1 MSEPLKSEKLELFYV
16 CNIFSEMSLMGWKIF
31 IKGYRAYLQV
41 ERSMPANTVSAYLRD
56 VEKLAGFLNTGE
68 RAVEPA
74 SVRPLHLQEFI
85 NTIAGI
91 GVAASSQ
98 ARIISGI
105 RSFFKYLLLENEIK
119 SDPTELVE
127 MPRIGRKLPEVLTTD
142 EVERLLAVI
151 DLSTSTGERNKAI
164 VEVLYGCGLRVSE
177 LINLKITDL
186 HYDEYYLTVT
196 GKGDKQRIVP
206 LGNAASSQLRRYIGE
221 VRTHQNIKKGQEQ
234 YIFLNKSGS
243 RLTRAMVFH
252 IIKTLAGIA
261 GISKNISPHTFRHSF
276 ATHLVENGADLRAV
290 QEMLGHASITTTEIY
305 THIDREYLRQNIVKY
320 HPRKDLN

>member
-1 MSEPLKSEKLELFYV
+1 MEWDIY
-16 CNIFSEMSLMGWKIF
+16 
-31 IKGYRAYLQV
+31 IKGFRAYLQV

-56 VEKLAGFLNTGE
+56 VEKLAGFLNSGE
-68 RAVEPA
+68 RAVQPS

-105 RSFFKYLLLENEIK
+105 RSFFKYLLLENEIRN
-119 SDPTELVE
+119 DPTELLE
-127 MPRIGRKLPEVLTTD
+127 MPRIGRKLPEVLTPD
-142 EVERLLAVI
+142 EVERLLGTI
-151 DLSTSTGERNKAI
+151 DLSSPTGERNKAI

-177 LINLKITDL
+177 LVNLKIADL
-186 HYDEYYLTVT
+186 HYEENYLTVT

-206 LGNAASSQLRRYIGE
+206 LGNAAISQLRRYIRE
-221 VRTHQNIKKGQEQ
+221 VRIHQNIEKGQEQ
-234 YIFLNKSGS
+234 YVFLNKSGF
-243 RLTRAMVFH
+243 RLTRAMIFH

-261 GISKNISPHTFRHSF
+261 GVKKSISPHTFRHSF

-305 THIDREYLRQNIVKY
+305 THIDREYLRQNILKY
-320 HPRKDLN
+320 HPRKDIN

>member
-1 MSEPLKSEKLELFYV
+1 MEWDIY
-16 CNIFSEMSLMGWKIF
+16 
-31 IKGYRAYLQV
+31 IKGYRAYMQV

-56 VEKLAGFLNTGE
+56 VEKLAGFLNTGQ
-68 RAVEPA
+68 RVVQP
-74 SVRPLHLQEFI
+74 SCVRPEHLQEFI
-85 NTIAGI
+85 STIAGI

-105 RSFFKYLLLENEIK
+105 RSFFKYLLLENEIRN
-119 SDPTELVE
+119 DPTELLE

-142 EVERLLAVI
+142 EVERLLGTI
-151 DLSTSTGERNKAI
+151 DLSTPTGERNKAI

-177 LINLKITDL
+177 LVNLKIADL
-186 HYDEYYLTVT
+186 HYEENYITVT

-206 LGNAASSQLRRYIGE
+206 LGNAALSQLRRYIRE
-221 VRTHQNIKKGQEQ
+221 VRIHQDIKKGQEQ

-243 RLTRAMVFH
+243 RLTRAMIFH

-261 GISKNISPHTFRHSF
+261 GIKKSISPHTFRHSF

-305 THIDREYLRQNIVKY
+305 THIDREYLRQNILKY
-320 HPRKDLN
+320 HPRKDIN